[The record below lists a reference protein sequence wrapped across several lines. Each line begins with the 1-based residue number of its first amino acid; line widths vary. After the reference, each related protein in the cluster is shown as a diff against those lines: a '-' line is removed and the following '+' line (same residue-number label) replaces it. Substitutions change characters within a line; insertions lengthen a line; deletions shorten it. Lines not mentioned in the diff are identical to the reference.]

1 MDFRRLVRRSWREG
15 GRICRIGIAIA
26 VAAAIC
32 APLTALAQAPA
43 GGAQAPAG
51 GAQGRAGGAQGRG
64 AANPNAGAPY
74 TPAAGAKD
82 LRAVLFNWMWH
93 QGMLKGTDER
103 DMVGTL
109 EYQAKGGTIQVDG
122 QPCTLS
128 RYRASTNYQTFSQ
141 RIQYTC
147 TRPNKQAYSNIEVV
161 SWQYAWN
168 EDTPG
173 AEIGGTKGKVA
184 PMPAAVQERLIRIWA
199 SPQGAPKAALA
210 GTMDTWTLG
219 ANPGNVIAD
228 GVMKAGNTTVSWD
241 AAGKPV
247 VTFPI
252 PGVAGATGSA
262 TLDAKYMTEKV
273 VVSHGGATT
282 EFTYSNYQD
291 WNNPLHKIEVFYAG
305 RMTERRNGAVIRDL
319 TTSETETGNVYVVA
333 PVPPSV
339 QKAIAV
345 TTPLPAKV
353 WAKQEPASDRTGP
366 TPRLGKN
373 PDLTGVWAFND
384 WIGNYMGNGGRRCGP
399 TQVRPCNRATNQTED
414 FALYSPS
421 RFGQLGTPMYKP
433 EHWDKVIELDMW
445 TNKYDPVMTCQPLG
459 LPRQGPPRRIYQTE
473 NDITFLYGQFADAGG
488 GLAEFRVI
496 PTDGRQHGPDARYAA
511 KYYGDTVGRWEGD
524 TLVLDSIGFIDTT
537 WIGRGG
543 FFHSDKMHIVEK
555 LRREG
560 DVILY
565 DVTLEDPEVLV
576 EPLVFPTR
584 VLRRNTGANAGL
596 IAERGNCETDFE
608 TEAAASQIRH

>member
-1 MDFRRLVRRSWREG
+1 MDFRRRNGLTRVVLAFVVA
-15 GRICRIGIAIA
+15 IG
-26 VAAAIC
+26 VAS
-32 APLTALAQAPA
+32 TASAQAP
-43 GGAQAPAG
+43 PAG
-51 GAQGRAGGAQGRG
+51 QGAQGRG
-64 AANPNAGAPY
+64 RGGGPNAGAPY
-74 TPAAGAKD
+74 TPETGAKD

-103 DMVGTL
+103 DMVATL
-109 EYQAKGGTIQVDG
+109 EYQAKGGTIQVNG

-128 RYRASTNYQTFSQ
+128 QYRASTNYQVFAQ
-141 RIQYTC
+141 RVQYTC
-147 TRPNKQAYSNIEVV
+147 TLPNKQTYSNVEVV

-168 EDTPG
+168 EETPG
-173 AEIGGTKGKVA
+173 AEIAGTKGKAA

-219 ANPGNVIAD
+219 ANPGTVVPD
-228 GVMKAGNTTVSWD
+228 GVMKAGNTTLSWD

-252 PGVAGATGSA
+252 PGVAGATGTA

-273 VVSHGGATT
+273 VVTQGATTT
-282 EFTYSNYQD
+282 EFTYSDYQD

-305 RMTERRNGAVIRDL
+305 RLIERKNGAVVRDL

-339 QKAIAV
+339 QKAMNV
-345 TTPLPAKV
+345 TTKAPTIV
-353 WAKQEPASDRTGP
+353 WAKQEPPANRTAP
-366 TPRLGKN
+366 TPRLGAH
-373 PDLTGVWAFND
+373 PDLTGTWAFND

-399 TQVRPCNRATNQTED
+399 TQERPCNRMTNQTED

-421 RFGQLGTPMYKP
+421 RFGQLGRPMYKP

-445 TNKYDPVMTCQPLG
+445 TNKYDPVMTCQPLW

-473 NDITFLYGQFADAGG
+473 NDITFLYSQFADAGG

-496 PTDGRQHGPDARYAA
+496 PIDGRPHSENA
-511 KYYGDTVGRWEGD
+511 KFEYNYYGNTVGRWEGD
-524 TLVLDSIGFIDTT
+524 TLVLDSVGFIDTT
-537 WIGRGG
+537 WFGRGG
-543 FFHSDKMHIVEK
+543 FFHTDQMRIVER
-555 LRREG
+555 LTREG
-560 DVILY
+560 DAILY
-565 DVTLEDPEVLV
+565 DVTVEDPGVLV

-584 VLRRNTGANAGL
+584 VLRRNTNPNAGL
-596 IAERGNCETDFE
+596 IRERGHCETDFE
-608 TEAAASQIRH
+608 TEAAATQIRH

>member
-1 MDFRRLVRRSWREG
+1 MDSRRTTFTMVALVVALA
-15 GRICRIGIAIA
+15 IGVAT
-26 VAAAIC
+26 AAAQ
-32 APLTALAQAPA
+32 QAP
-43 GGAQAPAG
+43 
-51 GAQGRAGGAQGRG
+51 AQGRG
-64 AANPNAGAPY
+64 AGPAGPAAPGAAPGRGRGADPNAGAPY

-82 LRAVLFNWMWH
+82 LRSVIFNWMWH

-103 DMVGTL
+103 DMVATL

-128 RYRASTNYQTFSQ
+128 RYRAGTNYQTFSQ
-141 RIQYTC
+141 RINYTC

-173 AEIGGTKGKVA
+173 AEIGPTKGKA
-184 PMPAAVQERLIRIWA
+184 AAMPAAVPERLIRIWA

-219 ANPGNVIAD
+219 ANPGVVVAD
-228 GVMKAGNTTVSWD
+228 GAAKVGNTSVTWD

-252 PGVAGATGSA
+252 PGVQGASGTA
-262 TLDAKYMTEKV
+262 TLDAKFMTEKV
-273 VVSHGGATT
+273 VVTQGANTT

-305 RMTERRNGAVIRDL
+305 RMIERKNGAVVRDL
-319 TTSETETGNVYVVA
+319 TTRETETGNVYVVA

-339 QKAIAV
+339 QKAMNV
-345 TTPLPAKV
+345 TTKAPTIIFAKT
-353 WAKQEPASDRTGP
+353 EPATNTTAP
-366 TPRLGKN
+366 TPRIGKV
-373 PDLTGVWAFND
+373 PDLTGVWAVAQNG

-399 TQVRPCNRATNQTED
+399 TQVAPCNRATNQTED

-421 RFGQLGTPMYKP
+421 RFGQFGRPLYKP

-459 LPRQGPPRRIYQTE
+459 VPRQGAPRRIWQTD
-473 NDITFLYGQFADAGG
+473 NDITFLYQGGDAGG
-488 GLAEFRVI
+488 GYGEYRIF
-496 PTDGRQHGPDARYAA
+496 PTDGRKHAPDANLDLTYMGVA
-511 KYYGDTVGRWEGD
+511 VGRWEGD
-524 TLVLDSIGFIDTT
+524 TLVVESIGFIDTT

-543 FFHSDKMHIVEK
+543 YFHSSEMKVTEK
-555 LRREG
+555 FRREG
-560 DVILY
+560 EAIFY
-565 DVTLEDPEVLV
+565 DVTVEDPEVLV
-576 EPLVFPTR
+576 EPLVIPTR
-584 VLRRNTGANAGL
+584 IMRRNANAGAGL
-596 IAERGNCETDFE
+596 LRERGNCETDFE
-608 TEAAASQIRH
+608 TNAAATQIRH